1 MKRTTIFC
9 IALGLIGVQP
19 AYGNTSNNP
28 FSSSGVVEVEVIR
41 TNENAENVFLRRI
54 KATKTKEV
62 LRLQDL
68 QILNIAYR
76 YCPDQYSNFQM
87 KNAKLN
93 KLYKKYS
100 LKYLC
105 LVPKQVQVNGGF
117 QTIWVPNT
125 TE

>member
-1 MKRTTIFC
+1 MFC

-19 AYGNTSNNP
+19 AFGDNSSNP
-28 FSSSGVVEVEVIR
+28 FSGSGVVEVEVIR
-41 TNENAENVFLRRI
+41 TNEHAENVFLRRI

-62 LRLQDL
+62 LRLKDL
-68 QILNIAYR
+68 QILDIAYR

-87 KNAKLN
+87 KSAKLN
-93 KLYKKYS
+93 KLYKTYS

-125 TE
+125 ND